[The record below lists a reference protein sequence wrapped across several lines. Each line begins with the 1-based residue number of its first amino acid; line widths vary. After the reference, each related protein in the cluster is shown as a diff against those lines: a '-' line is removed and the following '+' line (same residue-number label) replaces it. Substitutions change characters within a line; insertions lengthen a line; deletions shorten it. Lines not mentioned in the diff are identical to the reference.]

1 MIVPGSSSEGL
12 SHTEKLN
19 IYKNNLEKL
28 TKDLGKGNEIE
39 FQKVKELVENI
50 NGLLDLKLLEKEES
64 SNIERQL
71 GKFYVDYLIPSLRT
85 IDNSFALS
93 VAALKVAETLTD
105 PVWSSTATAILDPES
120 RLMDPE
126 SRLMDPESRLMDPE
140 SRLMDPESRLI
151 CDWTW
156 VNKEEDFHGS

>member
-1 MIVPGSSSEGL
+1 
-12 SHTEKLN
+12 
-19 IYKNNLEKL
+19 
-28 TKDLGKGNEIE
+28 
-39 FQKVKELVENI
+39 
-50 NGLLDLKLLEKEES
+50 
-64 SNIERQL
+64 
-71 GKFYVDYLIPSLRT
+71 
-85 IDNSFALS
+85 